1 MSFRHS
7 FPKEKLGGFP
17 QNKKCVSPKEPPKA
31 VGFPSSPELP
41 QPPSRHR
48 QRAIA
53 LGGQW
58 HDAVCQVQNL
68 LVASIIPG
76 AQPPERHMATQ
87 ELMAWNLR
95 LESSLSVSSV
105 WISIGL
111 YKFYKHIIYY
121 NIIYL
126 LRLACAKILRRFPR
140 LGRTFQIVPR
150 RSSSL
155 KTLTSGGGKK
165 NGARCGDG

>member
-53 LGGQW
+53 LGGQ
-58 HDAVCQVQNL
+58 
-68 LVASIIPG
+68 
-76 AQPPERHMATQ
+76 
-87 ELMAWNLR
+87 
-95 LESSLSVSSV
+95 
-105 WISIGL
+105 
-111 YKFYKHIIYY
+111 
-121 NIIYL
+121 
-126 LRLACAKILRRFPR
+126 
-140 LGRTFQIVPR
+140 
-150 RSSSL
+150 
-155 KTLTSGGGKK
+155 
-165 NGARCGDG
+165 